1 MIEPLKLTIELVPK
15 TSWYDNVRSHV
26 SKEVWDKLR
35 NEVYFQASYKCEIC
49 GGKGHK
55 WPVECH
61 EVWEYDDINHVQ
73 KLVRL
78 IALCPNCHK
87 VKHVGLARLQGD
99 NEIVIEQLMKVNEM
113 FRDEAEEYIY
123 QAFKIWQERSK
134 HNWTVDISYL
144 KEI

>member
-1 MIEPLKLTIELVPK
+1 MIDPLKLTIELIPES
-15 TSWYDNVRSHV
+15 SWYNNVRSHV

-35 NEVYFQASYKCEIC
+35 NEVYFNASYKCEIC

-61 EVWEYDDINHVQ
+61 EVWEYDDVNHVQ

-78 IALCPNCHK
+78 IALCPNCHTT
-87 VKHVGLARLQGD
+87 KHPGLARIKG
-99 NEIVIEQLMKVNEM
+99 NEDVVQYQLMKVNHMTIE
-113 FRDEAEEYIY
+113 EAKEYISK
-123 QAFKIWQERSK
+123 AFEIWRERSK
-134 HNWTVDISYL
+134 HNWTVDISFL

>member
-1 MIEPLKLTIELVPK
+1 MKLTIELVPK

-49 GGKGHK
+49 GGKGPK

-61 EVWEYDDINHVQ
+61 EVWEYDDVNHVQ
-73 KLVRL
+73 KLVKF
-78 IALCPNCHK
+78 IALCPNCHTT
-87 VKHVGLARLQGD
+87 KHVGFAMTQGKED
-99 NEIVIEQLMKVNEM
+99 IVIEQLMKINKM
-113 FRDEAEEYIY
+113 TNKEADDYIT
-123 QAFKIWQERSK
+123 QSFKLWKERSK
-134 HNWTVDISYL
+134 HQWTVDISIL

>member
-1 MIEPLKLTIELVPK
+1 MIDPLKLTIELVPES
-15 TSWYDNVRSHV
+15 SWYNNVRSHV

-49 GGKGHK
+49 GSKGHK

-123 QAFKIWQERSK
+123 QAFKIWQEKSK

>member
-15 TSWYDNVRSHV
+15 SSWYDNVRSHV

-61 EVWEYDDINHVQ
+61 EVWEYDDVNHIQ

-78 IALCPNCHK
+78 IALCPNCHM
-87 VKHVGLARLQGD
+87 VKHPGLAKIKGNSDLVLLQ
-99 NEIVIEQLMKVNEM
+99 LSKVNEM
-113 FRDEAEEYIY
+113 TKEEALEYVNK
-123 QAFKIWQERSK
+123 AFAIWQERSK
-134 HNWTVDISYL
+134 HQWTVDISFL

>member
-1 MIEPLKLTIELVPK
+1 MIDPLKLTIELVPK
-15 TSWYDNVRSHV
+15 SSWYDNVRTHV

-61 EVWEYDDINHVQ
+61 EVWEYDDVNHIQ

-78 IALCPNCHK
+78 IALCPNCHTT
-87 VKHVGLARLQGD
+87 KHAGFAILKG
-99 NEIVIEQLMKVNEM
+99 NEDIVIEQLMRVNKMTDKEA
-113 FRDEAEEYIY
+113 DEHITK
-123 QAFKIWQERSK
+123 AFEIWRERSK

-144 KEI
+144 KGL